1 MPWPILA
8 AIVIVASAAAI
19 IALERWRPYDRG
31 QPFLRDGFWVDLVT
45 YALFQSYFLALVI
58 NLLITWID
66 GWTGASR
73 YGLVSGWPI
82 DRLQW
87 VINGPEMH
95 RWHHAIDHP
104 QGGSNFGTKAIWDWI
119 FAPRTGRGE
128 AGRLRARRGVPA
140 GLPGAARVRVPA
152 VRAVRPM
159 MLLR

>member
-1 MPWPILA
+1 MPWSILA

-58 NLLITWID
+58 NLLIGWID

-104 QGGSNFGTKAIWDWI
+104 QGRINFGTKAIWDWI
-119 FAPRTGRGE
+119 FGTAYRPAKKPAGYGLAE
-128 AGRLRARRGVPA
+128 AY
-140 GLPGAARVRVPA
+140 GLPGAAGVRVPA
-152 VRAVRPM
+152 VRAVRAL